1 MPLLARPA
9 TIPLAARIPSPQP
22 WSPSHAPAASLGA
35 PFANLAN
42 ITSALLPKLSPLLP
56 PGLQSY
62 LDTSVD
68 TVSTALA
75 NSSSYIESAT
85 GIPPSALYGTV
96 AGVVILGAAARTVA
110 GRKSGAPPDAN
121 QSASAAADAASK
133 VSRNKKRK
141 AAKKPKKESE
151 EEAAAAPPPPPV
163 KEDTSASKK
172 GKGKNKKNS
181 KKNSKNQKG
190 TEETE
195 DMRRYG
201 WSNGQHVLS
210 PLSSTLGQGG
220 VPEITDDDYD
230 YITSDDLRRNAN
242 NHYGQRSPS
251 SVAGGS
257 DFRTASTSGYD
268 NDNDDEIT
276 GIPRED
282 VLLLR
287 RGSTVEKEYFPAYS
301 IGDGKLNVRD
311 VRERVEMI
319 YKLEEDEMLEVRLRY
334 KGKLLDDDLQPIC
347 RYGVKNNSE
356 LTISLPG
363 DEPDIAYAQQ
373 RAPKS
378 PVSSS
383 YNTKPSKTSRPRSP
397 KASGGPSASTGN
409 LDVPSRGRGDRQGGS
424 ASRAHSAASGASG
437 VSGVSGASGASG
449 ASAAIA
455 NIAKMAPPKAV
466 PGSPMDKLNNIAQ
479 HYADK
484 LQPLC
489 DEFLAHP
496 PSDSKR
502 RSDEYRKISETTFQ
516 HVLLKLDEVDTGGD
530 DAVRARR
537 KALVNEVQETLR
549 QMDLKV
555 KDK

>member
-1 MPLLARPA
+1 MASGS
-9 TIPLAARIPSPQP
+9 AA
-22 WSPSHAPAASLGA
+22 AASLGS

-68 TVSTALA
+68 TVSAALA

-96 AGVVILGAAARTVA
+96 AGAVILGAAARTVA
-110 GRKSGAPPDAN
+110 GRKSSAPP
-121 QSASAAADAASK
+121 SASQFASTAADAAAK

-141 AAKKPKKESE
+141 AAKKPKKETE
-151 EEAAAAPPPPPV
+151 EEATAVPPPPPV
-163 KEDTSASKK
+163 KEDASANKK

-181 KKNSKNQKG
+181 KKNSKNQQ
-190 TEETE
+190 ETE

-201 WSNGQHVLS
+201 GWPNGQHVLS
-210 PLSSTLGQGG
+210 PLSSTLAQGG

-230 YITSDDLRRNAN
+230 YITSEDLRRNAN

-257 DFRTASTSGYD
+257 DFRTATNPGYG
-268 NDNDDEIT
+268 NDDDDEIT

-287 RGSTVEKEYFPAYS
+287 RGSVVEKEFFPAYS
-301 IGDGKLNVRD
+301 IGDGKLYVRD
-311 VRERVEMI
+311 VRERVEMM
-319 YKLEEDEMLEVRLRY
+319 YKLEEDEMLDVRLRY
-334 KGKLLDDDLQPIC
+334 KGKLLDDDEQPIC

-356 LTISLPG
+356 LTVSLPG

-373 RAPKS
+373 RASES
-378 PVSSS
+378 PVAGS
-383 YNTKPSKTSRPRSP
+383 YNTKPGKLGRPRSP

-409 LDVPSRGRGDRQGGS
+409 LDVPSRGRGDRIGGS
-424 ASRAHSAASGASG
+424 SSRAHSAA
-437 VSGVSGASGASG
+437 SGASGASG

-455 NIAKMAPPKAV
+455 NITKMAPPKAV

-479 HYADK
+479 HYIDK

-496 PSDSKR
+496 PSDSKKR
-502 RSDEYRKISETTFQ
+502 GDEYRKISETTFQ